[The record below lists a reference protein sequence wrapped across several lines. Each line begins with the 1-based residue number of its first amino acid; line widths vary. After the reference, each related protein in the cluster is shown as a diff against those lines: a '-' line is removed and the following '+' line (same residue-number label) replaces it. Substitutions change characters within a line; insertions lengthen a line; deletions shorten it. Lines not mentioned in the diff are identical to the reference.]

1 MARILTVKEI
11 KDSVNEL
18 DLGEEI
24 FINALFLNDKSAD
37 YLKSLIADEILTLS
51 DRSLNMIVKDAQYE
65 YLVGEKLLP
74 QADYIKIGEL

>member
-51 DRSLNMIVKDAQYE
+51 DRSLNMIVKNAQLE
-65 YLVGEKLLP
+65 YLTGEKLLP

>member
-11 KDSVNEL
+11 KDSINEL

-37 YLKSLIADEILTLS
+37 YLKSLIADEILTLA